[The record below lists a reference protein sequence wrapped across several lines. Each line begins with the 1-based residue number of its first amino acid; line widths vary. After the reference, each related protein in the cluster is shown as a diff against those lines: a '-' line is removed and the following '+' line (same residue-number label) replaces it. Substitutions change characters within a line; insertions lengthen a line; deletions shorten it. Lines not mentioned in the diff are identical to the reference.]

1 MFDMFASFDTSL
13 LQTAYFKP
21 LLVMLLSCLLILPAL
36 ERLRISP
43 VLGYLLAGMVVGPY
57 GLALVS
63 HSAGLEDLADLGVV
77 FLLFMIGLKIS
88 WSRMLA
94 MKHLVFQLG
103 LLQVAISA
111 AIIGFVAY
119 QWEHSLQVTIL
130 LAVGFALSSTAIV
143 SQMLM
148 ENHDLNSR
156 KGSLTMA
163 ILLAQDLA
171 VVPLLVMAKVFADE
185 KTADLSTALGHVAI
199 KAALAIVFIIVVGRY
214 ILRPLFEWLHSISRT
229 PEIVVALSLLTIFA
243 TAALTSLTGL
253 SMELGAFMAGLLLA
267 ESTVHDRIEKDIKPF
282 QGLLLGLFFITVGM
296 HIDYISVID
305 QIGWLVLSVIGLA
318 GIKAVVIVGLGKIFK
333 IPFSITI
340 PSALLLAQ
348 GSEFVFVIV
357 GFAMVSGLMP
367 AEVGH
372 FMLLVTALSMLAT
385 PVYSYLSRRAEHL
398 IPSDKGGD
406 A

>member
-1 MFDMFASFDTSL
+1 MFANLDTSL

-21 LLVMLLSCLLILPAL
+21 LLVMLLSCLIILPVL
-36 ERLRISP
+36 ERLRVSP
-43 VLGYLLAGMVVGPY
+43 VLGYLLAGMAVGPY

-63 HSAGLEDLADLGVV
+63 QSEGLEDLADLGVV

-94 MKHLVFQLG
+94 MKHLVFELG
-103 LLQVAISA
+103 LLQVVITA
-111 AIIGFVAY
+111 AIVGVVAY

-143 SQMLM
+143 SQLLM
-148 ENHDLNSR
+148 ENHDINSR

-185 KTADLSTALGHVAI
+185 KTADLTTALLHTGI
-199 KAALAIVFIIVVGRY
+199 KAVLAITFIVIVGRY
-214 ILRPLFEWLHSISRT
+214 VLRPLFEWLHSISRT

-305 QIGWLVLSVIGLA
+305 QLGWLLISVVGLA
-318 GIKAVVIVGLGKIFK
+318 SIKIAVIIGLGKLFK
-333 IPFSITI
+333 SPLSVTL

-357 GFAMVSGLMP
+357 GFAMISGLMP
-367 AEVGH
+367 TEVGH
-372 FMLLVTALSMLAT
+372 FMLLVTAVSMLAT
-385 PVYSYLSRRAEHL
+385 PIYNYLSRRAQHL
-398 IPSDKGGD
+398 LPDSNGD
-406 A
+406 RS